1 MKHIK
6 FNKKM
11 NKEYLSISSRPF
23 SVHTYHQKRD
33 ILFKCPLDK
42 KINYSFYNKYIY
54 TNNYNNITK
63 LYLKKNQKL
72 NEYKTNEIINEEEE
86 INNKPNYDN
95 LNVKIFNLYNIK
107 NKNEPFD
114 IRINNNSPKNYIN
127 NSVNQLLLKKLSPKN
142 RNKNNVTY
150 LNNKTNNN
158 ENINLKDNKSLNNKY
173 ILSLISPKNKNY
185 KKNDFH
191 KNNINTNV
199 IDIKKCNNNKII
211 KNNIKGINNIR
222 LNHQN
227 KQRRI
232 INLYNHENYSY
243 NNIYKISPKNIHNN
257 TQSILEKKNLNF
269 INNSNLDIFNK
280 RSTNIGLKTNKN
292 IEIKNIMNKNRMNLY
307 NRVLNSN
314 LTFEIPERMSYNKK
328 YSPKIDNI
336 INNQT
341 NSLLDLNKNEINHNN
356 TYLFS
361 DNKRDIEKIKN
372 KNRIVNSIF
381 DLKKNKFE
389 SKTLNEIIQEFNQK
403 EEKEKDFEKI
413 ETVNNNKIKHKI
425 PYQKIKYKKLI
436 NNTDIIKVPKNFKK
450 SQKND
455 FDIYLKYN
463 QKNDVEKILLND
475 KNGKIRSF
483 IPVKNNDQYNT
494 INKEINKNTYS
505 ILDI

>member
-1 MKHIK
+1 M
-6 FNKKM
+6 
-11 NKEYLSISSRPF
+11 
-23 SVHTYHQKRD
+23 D
-33 ILFKCPLDK
+33 
-42 KINYSFYNKYIY
+42 
-54 TNNYNNITK
+54 
-63 LYLKKNQKL
+63 
-72 NEYKTNEIINEEEE
+72 
-86 INNKPNYDN
+86 
-95 LNVKIFNLYNIK
+95 
-107 NKNEPFD
+107 
-114 IRINNNSPKNYIN
+114 
-127 NSVNQLLLKKLSPKN
+127 
-142 RNKNNVTY
+142 
-150 LNNKTNNN
+150 
-158 ENINLKDNKSLNNKY
+158 
-173 ILSLISPKNKNY
+173 
-185 KKNDFH
+185 
-191 KNNINTNV
+191 
-199 IDIKKCNNNKII
+199 
-211 KNNIKGINNIR
+211 
-222 LNHQN
+222 
-227 KQRRI
+227 
-232 INLYNHENYSY
+232 
-243 NNIYKISPKNIHNN
+243 
-257 TQSILEKKNLNF
+257 F

-280 RSTNIGLKTNKN
+280 RLTNIGLKTNKN

-389 SKTLNEIIQEFNQK
+389 SKTLNEIIQEINQK

-455 FDIYLKYN
+455 FDIYVKYN
-463 QKNDVEKILLND
+463 QKNDIEKILLND
-475 KNGKIRSF
+475 KNGKITSF

-494 INKEINKNTYS
+494 INKEINENTYS
-505 ILDI
+505 IIDI